1 VERGEGLARVS
12 ELGREED
19 GDSNGVQKMESV
31 NGLDQ
36 GVERTGTGGAGS
48 SM

>member
-1 VERGEGLARVS
+1 VERGEGLAKVS
-12 ELGREED
+12 ELGCEED
-19 GDSNGVQKMESV
+19 GDSSGVQRMESI

-48 SM
+48 AM